1 MEAMDEV
8 VLARMEYE
16 AVIAVL
22 IAAKGQDHADSLR
35 AKWKKAVLKH
45 RQLDIG
51 LEWHRPSEK
60 AFTG

>member
-1 MEAMDEV
+1 MLEATDEV

-45 RQLDIG
+45 RQLDVNSI
-51 LEWHRPSEK
+51 K
-60 AFTG
+60 A